1 MWNIPKVQSKWWN
14 VLHNIVS
21 PTKYCYGYEE
31 CYGYNQKLP
40 SYIIACQKGHSA
52 QPECSP

>member
-31 CYGYNQKLP
+31 CYGCNQKLP